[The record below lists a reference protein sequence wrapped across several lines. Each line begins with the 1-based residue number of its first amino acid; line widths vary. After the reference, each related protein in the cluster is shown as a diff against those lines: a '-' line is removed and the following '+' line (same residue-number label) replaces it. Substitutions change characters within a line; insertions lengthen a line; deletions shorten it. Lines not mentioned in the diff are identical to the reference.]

1 MSAVETSVQRSQ
13 EMFER
18 AQRVMAGGVSTAF
31 RVSERP
37 VPLFFEGSAGGRLR
51 DVDGNEYVDFVC
63 GYGPIVLGHANER
76 VLEAVARAASAYQ
89 QVGGQNP
96 LELELAELLCEH
108 VPSYELVRIGLS
120 GSEAIQ
126 AALRLARGATGRPLV
141 VKFAGHYHGWFD
153 SVFAGTGSLPPTLPE
168 TAGQSVSALAD
179 TVVIEWNDLDRLEA
193 LFATAG
199 DRIAAV
205 VMEAI
210 PCNQGVLEPAP
221 GYLEGVRELTQ
232 RNGTVLIF
240 DEVITGFRLG
250 LGGAQA
256 QVGVTPDL
264 TVTAKAMGNGFP
276 VSAFGGRRELME
288 LVASNKVVHAGTF
301 NAGGVSVAAALATIE
316 QLAEHDGVLY
326 TQMAARGRRLME
338 GLAAAAAAA
347 GVPLQL
353 RGPGQVFFAWI
364 SEPPVDSYRDHRAAD
379 HAAYARFAEALSRQG
394 VRVIPAGRWYLN
406 AAHTDED
413 IDVAIA
419 AAQRAFAELAALTR
433 R

>member
-1 MSAVETSVQRSQ
+1 MAAVETSVQRSQ

-18 AQRVMAGGVSTAF
+18 ARRVMAGGVSTAF

-37 VPLFFEGSAGGRLR
+37 VPLFFESGSGGRLR

-76 VLEAVARAASAYQ
+76 VLEAVARASSSYQ

-96 LELELAELLCEH
+96 LEVELAEALCEH
-108 VPSYELVRIGLS
+108 VPAYEMVRISLT

-126 AALRLARGATGRPLV
+126 AALRLARGVTGRPLV

-153 SVFAGTGSLPPTLPE
+153 SVFAGTGHLPPALPE

-179 TVVIEWNDLDRLEA
+179 TVLIEWNDIAQLEA

-199 DRIAAV
+199 DRVAAV

-221 GYLEGVRELTQ
+221 GYLEAVRRLTAD
-232 RNGTVLIF
+232 NGTVLIF

-256 QVGVTPDL
+256 HVGVTPDL

-276 VSAFGGRRELME
+276 VSAFGGRRDLME
-288 LVASNKVVHAGTF
+288 LVASNAVVHAGTY
-301 NAGGVSVAAALATIE
+301 NAGGISVAAALATIE
-316 QLAEHDGVLY
+316 QLAEDGGKVY
-326 TQMAARGRRLME
+326 DEMARRGRRLMA
-338 GLAAAAAAA
+338 GLRAGAEAA

-364 SEPPVDSYRDHRAAD
+364 SEAPVDSYRDHVAAD
-379 HAAYARFAEALSRQG
+379 HATYARFAEALSRRG

-413 IDVAIA
+413 VDVAIA
-419 AAQRAFAELAALTR
+419 VAEQAFREIGR
-433 R
+433 